1 MVMVRQK
8 ITWHIHT
15 QPVPIA
21 YQGYIEIGAKIR
33 IFSFENQAFP
43 D

>member
-1 MVMVRQK
+1 MVRK
-8 ITWHIHT
+8 KLTYHIHA
-15 QPVPIA
+15 QPVLIA
-21 YQGYIEIGAKIR
+21 YQGHIEIGAKIR